1 MEFVETSLFSRYLP
15 EYLDDEGYRLFQ
27 VHLVQNPEVGAVIPG
42 TGGLRKVRWADP
54 RRGKGKRGGLRVLYT
69 YFPSNAQIFL
79 IALYDKSQA
88 DDLTTKEKKVY
99 REIIQAEMKSKTQG
113 ARLRQR
119 KKR

>member
-1 MEFVETSLFSRYLP
+1 M
-15 EYLDDEGYRLFQ
+15 Q
-27 VHLVQNPEVGAVIPG
+27 HPEVGAVMPG

-54 RRGKGKRGGLRVLYT
+54 RRGKGKRGGLRVLYA
-69 YFPSNAQIFL
+69 YFPSDAQIFL

-99 REIIQAEMKSKTQG
+99 REVIQAEMKSKTQG
-113 ARLRQR
+113 VRLLQR

>member
-1 MEFVETSLFSRYLP
+1 MEFVETSFFSRYLP

-27 VHLVQNPEVGAVIPG
+27 VHLMQNPEAGAVIQG

-69 YFPSNAQIFL
+69 YFPADAQIFL

-88 DDLTTKEKKVY
+88 DALTAKEKKVY
-99 REIIQAEMKSKTQG
+99 REIIQAEMKSKIQG
-113 ARLRQR
+113 FRFLQR